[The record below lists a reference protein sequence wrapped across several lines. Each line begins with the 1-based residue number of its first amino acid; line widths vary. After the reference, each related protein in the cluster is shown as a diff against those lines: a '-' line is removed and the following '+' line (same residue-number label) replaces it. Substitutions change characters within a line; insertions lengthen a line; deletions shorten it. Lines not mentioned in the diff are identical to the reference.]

1 MSKSIRRAG
10 SASRSPSAISL
21 PRCHGVPIQDP
32 GPSHP
37 AKKSVLGICT
47 CHGKGALRWCQLPR
61 CHLGRT
67 SRAHIRHPAPKSLEG
82 GGPPRSSRAPNP
94 GLQARDGC
102 RSWYIWEPGEPSG
115 HMDGTRR
122 RNVATKSLAWA
133 WLDSG
138 SQTHQHFLGEK
149 CTFMN
154 NRHDCLWDPDST
166 EQERMLRVE
175 IGSRASPKRGYIR
188 TKVSSYASRQL

>member
-1 MSKSIRRAG
+1 MEKEA
-10 SASRSPSAISL
+10 
-21 PRCHGVPIQDP
+21 CDGVNR
-32 GPSHP
+32 
-37 AKKSVLGICT
+37 LGD
-47 CHGKGALRWCQLPR
+47 
-61 CHLGRT
+61 LGRQDLEST
-67 SRAHIRHPAPKSLEG
+67 EHKSLEG
-82 GGPPRSSRAPNP
+82 GGPPQSSRAPNP
-94 GLQARDGC
+94 GPQARDGC